1 MDQDWKPVVLSK
13 KVIPKIIPKQE
24 NKVEQE
30 EIPKLEF
37 FERSFQIKL
46 SQLRQ
51 EKKLTR
57 LELATKLK
65 IRESELADLENV
77 NKKVKYNG
85 AFVHKCKQ
93 FFGNFSY

>member
-1 MDQDWKPVVLSK
+1 MDQDWKPIVLSK
-13 KVIPKIIPKQE
+13 KVIPKIVPKQE
-24 NKVEQE
+24 NKVEE

-57 LELATKLK
+57 LELSTKLK
-65 IRESELADLENV
+65 IKESELADLENV

-93 FFGNFSY
+93 FFGNFIY